1 MPEGYYQLQC
11 VYFNDR
17 IYQLW
22 VTPGDEILRD
32 YIRNDFDERVMD
44 EEVITLATGSTWRQV
59 CKYYNTALDKMKRE
73 ATLDGYTATEIPN
86 RYNNPRSYQ

>member
-1 MPEGYYQLQC
+1 MSAGYYQLQC

-44 EEVITLATGSTWRQV
+44 EEIITLATGTWKQIS
-59 CKYYNTALDKMKRE
+59 KYYNRARDKMKRE
-73 ATLDGYTATEIPN
+73 AKLDGCTATEIPN